1 MKPRFTG
8 LWQGHV
14 AALREVYIRDWSL
27 FADLLILA
35 RTAVDSRCVHERL
48 RLMDFGILLT
58 TVPVVRRRAAH

>member
-1 MKPRFTG
+1 
-8 LWQGHV
+8 V